1 MKKLIIVF
9 TMSAI
14 CGAAFGEPD
23 TFVVT
28 SSNKFGSYKVAAS
41 TAYVML
47 AAPFEGFE
55 GKASGSTCTPGTI
68 LARDL
73 VATSSLAQD
82 DSLSLYKP
90 NTTDV
95 YDYDNYTLDITE
107 TTISIPGYGDYTYT
121 STLWAKSGWFS
132 GNSMVVYNPPKPEDR
147 PVKVGEGFFVGRDS
161 DNNEE
166 EDVYNYT
173 VYAYGQIP
181 QTDVKTV
188 TISGTPKT
196 EDGKTVYPKM
206 LLCPPGTNALVQVNL
221 NDFKWEGVS
230 EASGRPTGNTATIQL
245 TPTTDQIYFARPDG
259 TTVRM
264 ACLGGTWYGSTPTG
278 WSTSMAVIPAGCSF
292 WYMKSGSGDVTVTWV
307 DTSTQTNGN

>member
-41 TAYVML
+41 TDYVML

-95 YDYDNYTLDITE
+95 YDYDNYTLDIT
-107 TTISIPGYGDYTYT
+107 TISIPGYGDYT
-121 STLWAKSGWFS
+121 SRLWAKSGWFS
-132 GNSMVVYNPPKPEDR
+132 GDSMVVYNPPKPEDR
-147 PVKVGEGFFVGRDS
+147 TVKVGEGFFVGRDS
-161 DNNEE
+161 DNNVE
-166 EDVYNYT
+166 EDVYDYT

-206 LLCPPGTNALVQVNL
+206 LLCPPGANALVQVNL
-221 NDFKWEGVS
+221 NDFKWEGV
-230 EASGRPTGNTATIQL
+230 TAAQGVVEPGFAVV
-245 TPTTDQIYFARPDG
+245 TPSDNADQIYYRKSDG
-259 TTVRM
+259 NTYVR
-264 ACLGGTWYGSTPTG
+264 AFYLDGEDGGWYVQDRGI
-278 WSTSMAVIPAGCSF
+278 WSKTAAVVPAGQSF
-292 WYMKSGSGDVTVTWV
+292 WYLKAGSEPVTVIWAE
-307 DTSTQTNGN
+307 

>member
-14 CGAAFGEPD
+14 CGAAFGKPD

-41 TAYVML
+41 TDYVML

-55 GKASGSTCTPGTI
+55 GKTAGSTCTPGTI

-73 VATSSLAQD
+73 VATSTLGQD

-95 YDYDNYTLDITE
+95 YDYDNYTLEILE
-107 TTISIPGYGDYTYT
+107 IPDYGQYVH
-121 STLWAKSGWFS
+121 WAKSGWFS
-132 GNSMVVYNPPKPEDR
+132 GDSMVVYNPPKPEDR
-147 PVKVGEGFFVGRDS
+147 TVKVGEGFFVGRDS
-161 DNNEE
+161 ENSPNF
-166 EDVYNYT
+166 T
-173 VYAYGQIP
+173 VYVSGQIP

-221 NDFKWEGVS
+221 NDFKWEGV
-230 EASGRPTGNTATIQL
+230 TAAQGVVVPGFAAV
-245 TPTTDQIYFARPDG
+245 TPSDNVDQIYYRKSDG
-259 TTVRM
+259 NTYVR
-264 ACLGGTWYGSTPTG
+264 AFYLDGEYGGWYVQDHGS
-278 WSTSMAVIPAGCSF
+278 WSKTAAVVPAGQSF
-292 WYMKSGSGDVTVTWV
+292 WYLKAGSEPVTVIWAE
-307 DTSTQTNGN
+307 

>member
-14 CGAAFGEPD
+14 CSAAFGEPD
-23 TFVVT
+23 TFTVT

-41 TAYVML
+41 TEYVML

-73 VATSSLAQD
+73 VATSTLAQD

-107 TTISIPGYGDYTYT
+107 TTISIPDYGDYTYT
-121 STLWAKSGWFS
+121 SRLWAKSGWFS
-132 GNSMVVYNPPKPEDR
+132 GDSMVVYNPPKPEDR
-147 PVKVGEGFFVGRDS
+147 PINVGEGFFVGRDS

-166 EDVYNYT
+166 ENVYDYT

-181 QTDVKTV
+181 LTDVTSVTV
-188 TISGTPKT
+188 TGTPKT

-206 LLCPPGTNALVQVNL
+206 LLCPPGTNALAQVSL
-221 NDFKWEGVS
+221 NDFKWTGVS
-230 EASGRPTGNTATIQL
+230 EASGRQTGNTARITL
-245 TPTTDQIYFARPDG
+245 TETTDQIYFVRPDG
-259 TTVRM
+259 TTVLM
-264 ACLGGTWYGSTPTG
+264 ACLGGTWYGSGGTSSA
-278 WSTSMAVIPAGCSF
+278 WSKSMAVIPAGCSF
-292 WYMKSGSGDVTVTWV
+292 WYLKTGSGDVTVTWSKA
-307 DTSTQTNGN
+307 TGN

>member
-28 SSNKFGSYKVAAS
+28 SSNKFGSYKVNAG
-41 TAYVML
+41 TEYVML
-47 AAPFEGFE
+47 AAAFEGFE
-55 GKASGSTCTPGTI
+55 GKTAGSTCTPGTI

-73 VATSSLAQD
+73 VATSTLGQD

-95 YDYDNYTLDITE
+95 YDYDNYTLEILE
-107 TTISIPGYGDYTYT
+107 IPDYGQYVH
-121 STLWAKSGWFS
+121 WAKSGWFS
-132 GNSMVVYNPPKPEDR
+132 GDSMVVYNPPKPEER
-147 PVKVGEGFFVGRDS
+147 PINVGEGFFVGRDS
-161 DNNEE
+161 ENSPNF
-166 EDVYNYT
+166 T
-173 VYAYGQIP
+173 VYVSGQIP

-206 LLCPPGTNALVQVNL
+206 LLCPPGANALAQVSL
-221 NDFKWEGVS
+221 NDFKWTGVT
-230 EASGRPTGNTATIQL
+230 EAGGRQTGNTVRIDL
-245 TPTTDQIYFARPDG
+245 TAPADQIYFVRPDG
-259 TTVRM
+259 TTVLM
-264 ACLGGTWYGSTPTG
+264 ACLGGTWYGTVGTFTTGTSTSV
-278 WSTSMAVIPAGCSF
+278 WSKSMAVIPAGCSF
-292 WYMKSGSGDVTVTWV
+292 WYMKAGSGDVTVTWSNA
-307 DTSTQTNGN
+307 TGN